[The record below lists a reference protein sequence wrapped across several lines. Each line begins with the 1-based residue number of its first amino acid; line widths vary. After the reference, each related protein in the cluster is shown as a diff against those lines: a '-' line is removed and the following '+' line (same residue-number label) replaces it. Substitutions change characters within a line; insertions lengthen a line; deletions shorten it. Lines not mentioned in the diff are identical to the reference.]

1 MRLGPVE
8 ETCHFKASA
17 RQAKT
22 LTIII
27 SHKRMWAFIFSY
39 YFLEFKTVYITF
51 NIMVKCINITE
62 RLK

>member
-17 RQAKT
+17 KQAKI
-22 LTIII
+22 LAIII
-27 SHKRMWAFIFSY
+27 SHKRMWAFIFIY
-39 YFLEFKTVYITF
+39 YFLESKTAYIIF
-51 NIMVKCINITE
+51 NIMVKCINVTE